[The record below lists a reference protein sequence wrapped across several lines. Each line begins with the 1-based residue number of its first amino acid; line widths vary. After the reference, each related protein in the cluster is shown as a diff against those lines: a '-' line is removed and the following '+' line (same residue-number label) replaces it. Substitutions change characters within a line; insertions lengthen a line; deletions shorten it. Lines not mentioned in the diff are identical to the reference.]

1 MNLKKNAPEV
11 TPETEKEPFSLED
24 HFWSACRGTIYGG
37 AATAVLGGMGV
48 IAGAPVAV
56 AIYCGLIAT
65 TISTA
70 AAGVMSNKEGR
81 KISGD
86 FTRYRTFHPVSA
98 GLAAVQALVLSF
110 AIASADKPDTAP
122 VVGAAPQTSQCSPAT
137 LSR

>member
-11 TPETEKEPFSLED
+11 TPETKNEPFRLGD
-24 HFWSACRGTIYGG
+24 HFWSASRGTIYGG
-37 AATAVLGGMGV
+37 VATVILGGAGV

-56 AIYCGLIAT
+56 AVYCGLIAT
-65 TISTA
+65 IASA
-70 AAGVMSNKEGR
+70 AVTGLTTNKEGL
-81 KISGD
+81 KLTGD
-86 FTRYRTFHPVSA
+86 FTRLRTFHPVSA